1 MLMMMLMML
10 MLMLMMMMIY
20 NCYLIY
26 LGVSIVAAVQ
36 VVALNMVY
44 NQFAVDLNDAENH
57 RSVVM
62 KMMMVIMM
70 VMIMIMIINNTIKTL
85 HIVHNIIYRRETDH
99 EDSLIAK
106 LFVFTFINSYASLF
120 YIAFVKTLVG
130 QRLEGN

>member
-1 MLMMMLMML
+1 MMLMMMMLM

-70 VMIMIMIINNTIKTL
+70 VMIMIMIINNTIKT
-85 HIVHNIIYRRETDH
+85 
-99 EDSLIAK
+99 
-106 LFVFTFINSYASLF
+106 
-120 YIAFVKTLVG
+120 
-130 QRLEGN
+130 